1 MNGWRELISRATPRI
16 VTKIVVEPHPARGRD
31 RVQPLPVPPSR
42 AAPSRAP
49 PSRGQLSSPVG

>member
-42 AAPSRAP
+42 AAPSR
-49 PSRGQLSSPVG
+49 GQLSSPVG